1 MTKKHLQ
8 FGILFFTLFIDMLGY
23 GIVIPVLPR
32 YAEYL
37 GATSLQIGMLVGG
50 FSLAQLITLPF
61 WGHLSDRIGRKPV
74 LIVSVFGTACGYLL
88 MGWFPSILIM
98 MIGRIIDG
106 AAGGNISTIQAAV
119 SDITTPK
126 ERSKAMGSLGA
137 AYGLGFIF
145 GPALGG
151 WASHHYGLSMPMFIA
166 SGLAVINLLLIVAFL
181 PESLKTG
188 SNAKPPQEG
197 KALKAPSLLTLWE
210 HLDKKAYMPALL
222 TFFFFVTG
230 FSIMTTLMALFVY
243 HRYNMNEEETGGLYA
258 MVGVIAIVIEAGLFG
273 VLSKR
278 FGDRLLCIVG
288 AFFMAVTL
296 FLIPLTRGA
305 GVVIGVCAILSL
317 GDSLISPALPAIVS
331 RSVNERYQGVA
342 FGLYQAV
349 GSLARFIGPLLAGF
363 FLAFDLY
370 GPSENYAR
378 TAFWVASG
386 LLVLSV
392 MASLKIPKSL
402 VVAGR
407 D

>member
-37 GATSLQIGMLVGG
+37 GATSLQIGLLVGG

-166 SGLAVINLLLIVAFL
+166 SGLAVINLLLIMAFL
-181 PESLKTG
+181 PESLSKEHKEHH
-188 SNAKPPQEG
+188 AVER
-197 KALKAPSLLTLWE
+197 PSLLTLWE
-210 HLDKKAYMPALL
+210 HLDRKTYVPALL

-243 HRYNMNEEETGGLYA
+243 HRYNMNEQETGGLYA
-258 MVGVIAIVIEAGLFG
+258 MVGVIAIVIEAGLYG
-273 VLSKR
+273 ALSKR
-278 FGDRLLCIVG
+278 FGDRLLSIVG
-288 AFFMAVTL
+288 ALFMAVTL
-296 FLIPLTRGA
+296 FLIPITRGV
-305 GVVIGVCAILSL
+305 GVLIGVCAILSL

-331 RSVNERYQGVA
+331 RSVNERYQGAA
-342 FGLYQAV
+342 FGVYQAA
-349 GSLARFIGPLLAGF
+349 GSLARFIGPLLAGC

-378 TAFWVASG
+378 TAFWVAAG
-386 LLVLSV
+386 LLVFSL
-392 MASLKIPKSL
+392 MASLKIPKPSL
-402 VVAGR
+402 PR
-407 D
+407 E